1 MDTFTFSF
9 NEEGFSKIFPFYILL
24 NNDITVNALGKSIGK
39 VYKPLQ
45 KGINFAEHF
54 RIKRPYVE
62 NFTAE
67 SLSEILSQL
76 VILECVADCDII
88 LRGQFEQM
96 GGCFL
101 FVGSPWIVSVEE
113 VKKRNLNI
121 FDFANYDPLLDLLQ
135 ILKAQEL
142 TTAELKEQLVINIEQ
157 RDELKKDREELNR
170 LSMVASS
177 NDNAIV
183 FTHPN
188 AEIFWCNDAYL
199 KLTGF
204 SRDEIIGKTPVEVGK
219 TEFTD
224 DAGLSEMVGRFYR
237 GESFDVEI
245 AHGRKDGSYFW
256 TRTQGQPIYD
266 DDGNIM
272 QYFAMIEDMTVEKA
286 NEEQLVLLSLIA
298 EKNINGVIICD
309 SEGKIEWVNSSFN
322 VFSGYSNEELLGKDP
337 APLLYGPETDPETL
351 KYIAQQIQD
360 AKPFNCELVN
370 YSKSGE
376 KYWVRVQ
383 GQGIYNTNGDLVRFF
398 AVEEDIT
405 NKKLLEDQK
414 EELLRSLERSNH
426 ELEDYAQIVSH
437 DLKSPLRS
445 INSLIA
451 WIKEENEG
459 NLEGQTLLYFKMIDN
474 KLEKMEHLIQGVLTY
489 SKIDKTDL
497 AKENVDIQEVV
508 NNITN
513 MIHIPKHIYVSVN
526 NHLPVI
532 RADRFRMQQ
541 LFQNLISNA
550 VAYIDKT
557 YGEVEVGAQEHKN
570 HIVFYVKD
578 NGPGIAK
585 ENHAKIFKMFQSLI
599 NNEKSTGLG
608 LSIVKKIVDNYNGK
622 LWIESE
628 LGQGATFFVQL
639 PK

>member
-9 NEEGFSKIFPFYILL
+9 DEEGFSKIFPFYILL
-24 NNDITVNALGKSIGK
+24 DNQITVTAQGKSINK
-39 VYKPLQ
+39 VYAPLK
-45 KGINFAEHF
+45 KGINFADHF

-62 NFTAE
+62 SFTANA
-67 SLSEILSQL
+67 LSEIVSQL
-76 VILECVADCDII
+76 VILECIDNCDII

-96 GGCFL
+96 GTCFL
-101 FVGSPWIVSVEE
+101 FVGSPWIVSIEE
-113 VKKRNLNI
+113 VKQKKLNI

-142 TTAELKEQLVINIEQ
+142 TTAELKEQLIINDEQ
-157 RDELKKDREELNR
+157 KEELKRDREELNR

-188 AEIFWCNDAYL
+188 AEIFWCNEAYL

-219 TEFTD
+219 TDHIDED
-224 DAGLSEMVGRFYR
+224 ELGKMVGHFFR

-256 TRTQGQPIYD
+256 TRTKGQPIYD
-266 DDGNIM
+266 DDGNVM
-272 QYFAMIEDMTVEKA
+272 QYFAMIEDMTADKEK
-286 NEEQLVLLSLIA
+286 EEQLVILSLIA
-298 EKNINGVIICD
+298 ERNINAVIICD
-309 SEGKIEWVNSSFN
+309 NQGKIEWVNTSFN
-322 VFSGYSNEELLGKDP
+322 QLSGYTNKELYGKS
-337 APLLYGPETDPETL
+337 AEMLQGPETDPETTA
-351 KYIAQQIQD
+351 YISKQLQD
-360 AKPFNCELVN
+360 YKPFNCEVLN
-370 YSKSGE
+370 YNKSGT
-376 KYWVRVQ
+376 KQWLRVQ
-383 GQGIYNTNGDLVRFF
+383 GQGIYDANGDLTRFF

-405 NKKLLEDQK
+405 NRKALEDQK

-459 NLEGQTLLYFKMIDN
+459 RLEGQTLLYFKMIDN

-508 NNITN
+508 NNIRN
-513 MIHIPKHIYVSVN
+513 IIDIPKHINVSIN
-526 NHLPVI
+526 NRLPVI

-550 VAYIDKT
+550 VAYIDKPN
-557 YGEVEVGAQEHKN
+557 GEVEVGAEEHKT
-570 HIVFYVKD
+570 HTVFYVKD

-585 ENHAKIFKMFQSLI
+585 ENHAKIFKMFQSLV

-628 LGQGATFFVQL
+628 VGKGATFFVQL

>member
-1 MDTFTFSF
+1 MDTFTFKF
-9 NEEGFSKIFPFYILL
+9 DEEEFSKIFPFYILL
-24 NNDITVNALGKSIGK
+24 DSEITVTAQGKSISK
-39 VYKPLQ
+39 VYKPLK
-45 KGINFAEHF
+45 KGIRFADHF
-54 RIKRPYVE
+54 RIKRPFVE
-62 NFTAE
+62 SFTATA
-67 SLSEILSQL
+67 LSEIISQL
-76 VILECVADCDII
+76 VILECIDNCDIV

-96 GGCFL
+96 GTCFL
-101 FVGSPWIVSVEE
+101 FVGSPWIVSIEE
-113 VKKRNLNI
+113 VKKKNLSI

-135 ILKAQEL
+135 ILKAKEIA
-142 TTAELKEQLVINIEQ
+142 TVELKEQLIINDEQ
-157 RDELKKDREELNR
+157 KEELKRDREELNR

-219 TEFTD
+219 TDITD
-224 DAGLSEMVGRFYR
+224 ENGLSEMVGRFYR
-237 GESFDVEI
+237 GESFDVELV
-245 AHGRKDGSYFW
+245 HGRKDGSFFW
-256 TRTQGQPIYD
+256 TRTKGQPIYD
-266 DDGNIM
+266 DNGNIM
-272 QYFAMIEDMTVEKA
+272 QYFAMIEDMTEEKEK
-286 NEEQLVLLSLIA
+286 EEQLVLLSLIA
-298 EKNINGVIICD
+298 EKNINAVIICD
-309 SEGKIEWVNSSFN
+309 NQGKIEWVNSSFN
-322 VFSGYSNEELLGKDP
+322 QLSGYTNRELYGKS
-337 APLLYGPETDPETL
+337 AAMLQGPETDLETI
-351 KYIAQQIQD
+351 KYISDQIVNGK
-360 AKPFNCELVN
+360 AFNCEVVN
-370 YSKSGE
+370 YTKQGT
-376 KYWVRVQ
+376 KQWLRVQ
-383 GQGIYNTNGDLVRFF
+383 GQGIYDSNGTLTRFF

-405 NKKLLEDQK
+405 NRKTLEDQK

-459 NLEGQTLLYFKMIDN
+459 KLEAQTLMYFKMIDN

-497 AKENVDIQEVV
+497 AKEDVDVQEVV
-508 NNITN
+508 NNIIN
-513 MIHIPKHIYVSVN
+513 IIDIPKHINVSIN
-526 NHLPVI
+526 NRLPVI

-550 VAYIDKT
+550 VAYIDKPL
-557 YGEVEVGAQEHKN
+557 GEVEVGAEEHKT
-570 HIVFYVKD
+570 HVVFYVKD

-585 ENHAKIFKMFQSLI
+585 ENHSKIFKMFQSLV

-622 LWIESE
+622 LWIDSE
-628 LGQGATFFVQL
+628 VGKGSTFFVQL

>member
-9 NEEGFSKIFPFYILL
+9 DEEGFSKIFPFYILL
-24 NNDITVNALGKSIGK
+24 DNQITVTAQGKSISK
-39 VYKPLQ
+39 VYAPLQ

-54 RIKRPYVE
+54 KIKRPYVE
-62 NFTAE
+62 SFTAE
-67 SLSEILSQL
+67 ALTEIVSQL
-76 VILECVADCDII
+76 VILECIDNCDIV

-96 GGCFL
+96 GSCFL
-101 FVGSPWIVSVEE
+101 FVGSPWIVSIEE
-113 VKKRNLNI
+113 VKKKKLNI

-142 TTAELKEQLVINIEQ
+142 TTAELKEQLIINDEQ
-157 RDELKKDREELNR
+157 KDELKRDREELNR

-188 AEIFWCNDAYL
+188 AEIFWCNEAYL

-204 SRDEIIGKTPVEVGK
+204 SREEIIGKTPVEVGK
-219 TEFTD
+219 TDFIDED
-224 DAGLSEMVGRFYR
+224 ELGKMVGHFFR

-256 TRTQGQPIYD
+256 TRTKGQPIYD
-266 DDGNIM
+266 DEGNVM
-272 QYFAMIEDMTVEKA
+272 QYFAMIEDMTADKEK
-286 NEEQLVLLSLIA
+286 EEQLVILSLIA
-298 EKNINGVIICD
+298 ERNINAVIICD
-309 SEGKIEWVNSSFN
+309 NKGRIEWVNSSFN
-322 VFSGYSNEELLGKDP
+322 QLSGYTNKELYGKS
-337 APLLYGPETDPETL
+337 AEMFQGPETDIQTTA
-351 KYIAQQIQD
+351 YITKQLQD
-360 AKPFNCELVN
+360 YKPFNCEVVN
-370 YSKSGE
+370 YNKSGA
-376 KYWVRVQ
+376 KQWLRVQ
-383 GQGIYNTNGDLVRFF
+383 GQGIYDANGVLTRFF

-405 NKKLLEDQK
+405 NKKALEDQK

-459 NLEGQTLLYFKMIDN
+459 KLEGQTLLYFKMIDN

-508 NNITN
+508 NNIRN
-513 MIHIPKHIYVSVN
+513 IIDIPKHINVSIN
-526 NHLPVI
+526 NRLPVI

-550 VAYIDKT
+550 VAYIDKPN
-557 YGEVEVGAQEHKN
+557 GMVEVGAEDHKT
-570 HIVFYVKD
+570 HTVFYVKD

-585 ENHAKIFKMFQSLI
+585 ENHAKIFKMFQSLV

-628 LGQGATFFVQL
+628 VGTGSTFFVQL